1 VAPEAL
7 ATSGLRTRSSLV
19 SGMITGVYVLLAL
32 WMTWPLAARMS
43 DHVVDTVALH
53 GPFGWLTLADT
64 LLVVWALA
72 WDAHA
77 LTSAPLAL
85 FDANVFHPARWALAR
100 SDHFLGNLPIAG
112 PIYLLTD
119 NPVLAHQALLLLTF
133 PLSAITMYLAVARWT
148 RSTAAGFIAGL
159 MFGFGPWRVVQLAH
173 VQLLATMYLPLLL
186 LSAWATSGRGGKLA
200 WWGLATCT
208 TLQALC
214 SVYLGLAAFVAA
226 GAMVVG
232 TWSVA
237 PRGSWRGAARALIAL
252 GLAAAVVL
260 ALSLPYVLLQRS
272 GAIPSFRGMAGG
284 HLELEAARPLSTYL
298 VHHRP
303 ASADGYYFLGWSCA
317 ILAVLGALMPA
328 RHTCRQDRMVRA
340 GLLTVL
346 AAGWL
351 LSLGYAWRLPGGGAL
366 PMPLGWLAAVVPA
379 LGSIRAPLRLGVIV
393 TLAAAALAGTGYAR
407 IERRVRSPLLRVALA
422 AAVALLFLY
431 EGVPRAVPLRRLPV
445 ASEIPPVYRWL
456 VTQPSGPLLE
466 LPVGFVDHDFT
477 DISAVRWQSTYH
489 YLSTAHW
496 RPLLNGYSGY
506 PPESFFFLMAIARR
520 LPAPDA
526 LQDLVDLSGLRWL
539 IVHRGWL
546 PAAARQSW
554 PDVDR
559 TDALVRRAAF
569 GDDVIYEVRLAPRRD
584 LRGLIRAGTRD
595 GYTLSGLARA
605 PLTPEAARGTLR
617 DLDLPRTMLAG
628 SMAFGVLSV
637 ENQSTQP
644 WPGFDPAREG
654 LVCVAYRWRREN
666 GEITAG
672 TVFTRL
678 GRDLSPGDRM
688 RLPFGVTAPPVPGRY
703 ELIVTL
709 RQDGGP
715 WFDEAGG
722 IAALAPVEVRPWPA
736 RPGSTDRKGSP

>member
-1 VAPEAL
+1 MAPEAL

-237 PRGSWRGAARALIAL
+237 PRGSWRRGA
-252 GLAAAVVL
+252 
-260 ALSLPYVLLQRS
+260 S
-272 GAIPSFRGMAGG
+272 
-284 HLELEAARPLSTYL
+284 
-298 VHHRP
+298 
-303 ASADGYYFLGWSCA
+303 
-317 ILAVLGALMPA
+317 
-328 RHTCRQDRMVRA
+328 
-340 GLLTVL
+340 
-346 AAGWL
+346 
-351 LSLGYAWRLPGGGAL
+351 
-366 PMPLGWLAAVVPA
+366 
-379 LGSIRAPLRLGVIV
+379 
-393 TLAAAALAGTGYAR
+393 
-407 IERRVRSPLLRVALA
+407 
-422 AAVALLFLY
+422 
-431 EGVPRAVPLRRLPV
+431 
-445 ASEIPPVYRWL
+445 
-456 VTQPSGPLLE
+456 
-466 LPVGFVDHDFT
+466 
-477 DISAVRWQSTYH
+477 
-489 YLSTAHW
+489 
-496 RPLLNGYSGY
+496 
-506 PPESFFFLMAIARR
+506 
-520 LPAPDA
+520 
-526 LQDLVDLSGLRWL
+526 
-539 IVHRGWL
+539 
-546 PAAARQSW
+546 
-554 PDVDR
+554 
-559 TDALVRRAAF
+559 
-569 GDDVIYEVRLAPRRD
+569 
-584 LRGLIRAGTRD
+584 
-595 GYTLSGLARA
+595 
-605 PLTPEAARGTLR
+605 
-617 DLDLPRTMLAG
+617 
-628 SMAFGVLSV
+628 
-637 ENQSTQP
+637 
-644 WPGFDPAREG
+644 
-654 LVCVAYRWRREN
+654 
-666 GEITAG
+666 
-672 TVFTRL
+672 
-678 GRDLSPGDRM
+678 
-688 RLPFGVTAPPVPGRY
+688 
-703 ELIVTL
+703 
-709 RQDGGP
+709 
-715 WFDEAGG
+715 
-722 IAALAPVEVRPWPA
+722 
-736 RPGSTDRKGSP
+736 